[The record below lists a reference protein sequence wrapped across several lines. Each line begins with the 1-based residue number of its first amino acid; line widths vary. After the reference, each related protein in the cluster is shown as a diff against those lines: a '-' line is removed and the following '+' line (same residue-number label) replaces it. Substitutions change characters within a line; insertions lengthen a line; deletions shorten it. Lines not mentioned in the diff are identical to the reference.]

1 MSVEGHRP
9 ADGEDMQAFMNALSP
24 GYFKTM
30 KIALLEGR
38 DFTRADYK
46 PNSNVA
52 IVNRKF
58 AEHFFKGASA
68 IGKRI
73 GSGSGPNTKLNVE
86 IIGVVADS
94 LYEGPREGVRRQVF
108 IPHFGA
114 GSAALYV
121 RTTIPTSAAY
131 SLVRNEVRQQDAA
144 MPVYAMKTL
153 EGAARRD
160 AAHRPADRAALGGLW
175 SPGDAARV
183 GRSLRRDGV
192 RRRAPEEGA
201 GHPPRA
207 RRAARLSSSG
217 WSCARCCFCSR
228 SAWRSGFQPRCCSAA
243 TCPRSSTASRPA
255 IRRSPLPTTVL
266 LALVS
271 AAAGLIPAHRASRI
285 DPILALRHE

>member
-9 ADGEDMQAFMNALSP
+9 ADGENMQAFMNALSP

-46 PNSNVA
+46 PDSNVA

-68 IGKRI
+68 VGKRI

-108 IPHFGA
+108 VPHFGA
-114 GSAALYV
+114 RSAVFYV

-144 MPVYAMKTL
+144 LPVYAIKTL
-153 EGAARRD
+153 EGQLDETLLTDRLVALLSAGFGLLATLLASIGLYGVMAFVVARRKKELGI
-160 AAHRPADRAALGGLW
+160 RLALGAQPGYVIWLVMREVLLLLAIGLAVGI
-175 SPGDAARV
+175 PAAMLLGSYV
-183 GRSLRRDGV
+183 SSQLYGIEARD
-192 RRRAPEEGA
+192 
-201 GHPPRA
+201 
-207 RRAARLSSSG
+207 
-217 WSCARCCFCSR
+217 
-228 SAWRSGFQPRCCSAA
+228 
-243 TCPRSSTASRPA
+243 PA
-255 IRRSPLPTTVL
+255 IAVATTVL